1 MNQSTSIIEIKGIG
15 EKTAALFQKLN
26 IETVGDLLLHYPR
39 TYVQFPVAKE
49 VAEVTDGETAA
60 VLGRVRKTPV
70 VRRTR
75 SMPVTV
81 TTIGTDEAEL
91 ELVWFRMPYIKSQ
104 LAPGNTYVFYG
115 KVARKGSRLVMEQ
128 AAIYSGEAYAAME
141 QAFLPVYGL
150 TGGISNNLVTK
161 TVRSVLGREELFKEY
176 LPREIRSRYKICE
189 YNYAI
194 KEIHFP
200 ENMDTLIAAR
210 NRLVFD
216 EFFLFILNM
225 QYHKEKRIK
234 EANEFEFREDSF
246 TDELIARLPYELT
259 GAQKRALSEVKRD
272 MRSPY
277 VMQRLIQGDVGS
289 GKTIIAFLAMADT
302 AHNGCQSAIM
312 APTEVLARQHY
323 ESFQSM
329 CEIFGLDFPVILIT
343 GSMTA
348 KQKKLAYQEI
358 LDHPDALIIGTHAL
372 IQEKVIYQNLA
383 LVITDEQHRFGVK
396 QRETF
401 SEKGTKPHILVM
413 SATPIP
419 RTLAIILYGDLDISV
434 VDEVPAKRLPIKN
447 CVVDTRYRPKAYQ
460 FIEKEVAA
468 GHQAYVICPLVE
480 ESENMEAENV
490 TDYAKRLKEELPDTI
505 EIGLLHGQMKPAQK
519 NDVMERFA
527 ANEIQV
533 LVSTTVVEVGV
544 NVPNATVMM
553 IENAEHFGLAQLHQL
568 RGRVGRGDAQSYC
581 IMVNCSDS
589 KESQKRL
596 DILNKSNDGFKI
608 ASEDLKLRG
617 PGDFFGI
624 RQSGEMQFA
633 LADIYQDAY
642 IMQRASEEVADILG
656 KDPELSSEDHKNLK
670 DYLELFLADRRNKLN
685 L

>member
-1 MNQSTSIIEIKGIG
+1 M
-15 EKTAALFQKLN
+15 
-26 IETVGDLLLHYPR
+26 LHYPR

-49 VAEVTDGETAA
+49 AAEVTDGETAA

-128 AAIYSGEAYAAME
+128 AAIYSGESYAAME

-176 LPREIRSRYKICE
+176 LPREIRSRYKLCE

-289 GKTIIAFLAMADT
+289 GKTIIAFLAMADA
-302 AHNGCQSAIM
+302 AHNDYQSAIM
-312 APTEVLARQHY
+312 APTEVFARQHY
-323 ESFQSM
+323 ETFQKL
-329 CEIFGLDFPVILIT
+329 CEEFGLKIPVVLLT

-348 KQKKLAYQEI
+348 RQKRMAYE
-358 LDHPDALIIGTHAL
+358 ALQLYPNAMVVGTHAL
-372 IQEKVIYQNLA
+372 IQERAIYDNLA
-383 LVITDEQHRFGVK
+383 LVITDEQHRFGVR

-401 SEKGTKPHILVM
+401 AEKGRHPHILVM

-434 VDEVPAKRLPIKN
+434 VDEVPAKRLPVKN
-447 CVVDTRYRPKAYQ
+447 CVVNTGYRNKAYA
-460 FIEKEVAA
+460 FIENEVKN

-480 ESENMEAENV
+480 EVEGMETENA
-490 TDYAKRLKEELPDTI
+490 TDYVKKLRQIFPEEIQL
-505 EIGLLHGQMKPAQK
+505 GLLHGQMKPAQK
-519 NDVMERFA
+519 NKVMEAFMK
-527 ANEIQV
+527 NEVQV
-533 LVSTTVVEVGV
+533 LVATTVVEVGV

-553 IENAEHFGLAQLHQL
+553 IENAERFGLAQLHQL

-581 IMVNCSDS
+581 IMVNCSS
-589 KESQKRL
+589 AKTAERRL
-596 DILNKSNDGFKI
+596 KILNDSNDGFRI

-624 RQSGEMQFA
+624 RQSGELGSLH
-633 LADIYQDAY
+633 LATSIRMLPCCGMHRRRSANCSGKT
-642 IMQRASEEVADILG
+642 RILCPVSMRTCG
-656 KDPELSSEDHKNLK
+656 IISKLSLCGN
-670 DYLELFLADRRNKLN
+670 RIR
-685 L
+685 

>member
-176 LPREIRSRYKICE
+176 LPREIRSRYKLCE

-234 EANEFEFREDSF
+234 EANEFELREDSF

-289 GKTIIAFLAMADT
+289 GKTIIAFLAMADA
-302 AHNGCQSAIM
+302 AHNDYQSAIM

-323 ESFQSM
+323 ETFQKL
-329 CEIFGLDFPVILIT
+329 CEEFGLKIPVVLLT

-348 KQKKLAYQEI
+348 RQKRMAYE
-358 LDHPDALIIGTHAL
+358 ALQLYPNAMVVGTHAL
-372 IQEKVIYQNLA
+372 IQERAIYDNLA
-383 LVITDEQHRFGVK
+383 LVITDEQHRFGVA
-396 QRETF
+396 QRTRLT
-401 SEKGTKPHILVM
+401 EKGDAPHLLVM

-419 RTLAIILYGDLDISV
+419 RTLALIAYGDLDVSV
-434 VDEVPAKRLPIKN
+434 IAELRRGPSGLCRLPGCGGRRGERHEIRRGLGA
-447 CVVDTRYRPKAYQ
+447 D
-460 FIEKEVAA
+460 AA
-468 GHQAYVICPLVE
+468 GRDVPGASRRIGARTDEKRGKGRGHEPLC
-480 ESENMEAENV
+480 
-490 TDYAKRLKEELPDTI
+490 
-505 EIGLLHGQMKPAQK
+505 
-519 NDVMERFA
+519 
-527 ANEIQV
+527 
-533 LVSTTVVEVGV
+533 
-544 NVPNATVMM
+544 
-553 IENAEHFGLAQLHQL
+553 
-568 RGRVGRGDAQSYC
+568 RGRTGRSCLHHGGGGGCGRAERGGHDDRKRGAVRPFPAAPAPRTRRTRFPAVLLRAGQQDEKRGD
-581 IMVNCSDS
+581 
-589 KESQKRL
+589 KK
-596 DILNKSNDGFKI
+596 
-608 ASEDLKLRG
+608 
-617 PGDFFGI
+617 
-624 RQSGEMQFA
+624 A
-633 LADIYQDAY
+633 LAGALQDDG
-642 IMQRASEEVADILG
+642 RL
-656 KDPELSSEDHKNLK
+656 
-670 DYLELFLADRRNKLN
+670 
-685 L
+685 